1 MSRCES
7 DLGNIHQQLQTL
19 DYSTANIDEQGY
31 CVLDR
36 TLPPTECERW
46 SSYVDEGLSRAEIGP
61 LRTGREQTMQT
72 YGSRNVL
79 SLLPRIVELANI
91 PVVFELCQAVL
102 GEKLGVDDPR
112 SSRRHGTGEWTALRP
127 TRQSSIRETARRIEC
142 DRGKRRQTN
151 LLRPR

>member
-1 MSRCES
+1 
-7 DLGNIHQQLQTL
+7 
-19 DYSTANIDEQGY
+19 
-31 CVLDR
+31 
-36 TLPPTECERW
+36 
-46 SSYVDEGLSRAEIGP
+46 
-61 LRTGREQTMQT
+61 MQT

-127 TRQSSIRETARRIEC
+127 TRQSSIGKLREESSAIAASEGKPIYC
-142 DRGKRRQTN
+142 DQGSVMLMRP
-151 LLRPR
+151 LLSHSSIGCMTRPATV

>member
-19 DYSTANIDEQGY
+19 DHSTANIDEQGY
-31 CVLDR
+31 CILDR

-46 SSYVDEGLSRAEIGP
+46 SSYVYEGLSRAEIGP
-61 LRTGREQTMQT
+61 LRTGREQTTQT

-102 GEKLGVDDPR
+102 GEKLGVVRAARCELGFTVAPR
-112 SSRRHGTGEWTALRP
+112 SNDSDQTASGRKCSCELRVAGMVF
-127 TRQSSIRETARRIEC
+127 QN
-142 DRGKRRQTN
+142 DD
-151 LLRPR
+151 